1 MNYLIQGETLTAI
14 ADRIRSYTSVVG
26 NSTHII
32 ADEFLSNVNH
42 LAQGAVLVLYYENVD
57 SIDFILDNCDYPDE
71 YDGGANGCDYL
82 QNAEGNTVPVIYL
95 GLNDTEPYFYVG
107 VEIINGMACDK
118 WRKIELTDGDGGEA
132 TDEYNYTWT
141 SERKKY
147 IYTNRIVICSNEED
161 ELLSPSDF
169 PTKIDEVYENGYEK
183 GSNNG
188 VALPELTNE
197 GTAADLTLG
206 KQLIDGEGNVVEGTA
221 MTYDEGFGDGYDEG
235 YWDGVSDGNDEGF
248 GEGYHEGERDSVIY
262 NAPLIIQGKNLPSS
276 FGGLGANDTFIS
288 KQMYPSALFVN
299 AQPDNTVDFYYYYDG
314 YLDYEVLIDGSTLT
328 VGVNNHSRFFV
339 DTKFKVAIN
348 TVSGQ
353 GGGIDLLFTIA
364 PYSSTSWGATYDSK
378 LEYGYVFSIDGL
390 RFYTDGD

>member
-1 MNYLIQGETLTAI
+1 MDYLIKGETLTAV

-26 NSTHII
+26 NSTHTI
-32 ADEFLSNVNH
+32 DDKFLSNTHFLV
-42 LAQGAVLVLYYENVD
+42 QGAVLVLYYENVD

-71 YDGGANGCDYL
+71 YDGGADGCDYL

-221 MTYDEGFGDGYDEG
+221 MTYNDGFGDGYDEG
-235 YWDGVSDGNDEGF
+235 YISGKNIQLI
-248 GEGYHEGERDSVIY
+248 YH
-262 NAPLIIQGKNLPSS
+262 APIILQGKINPTIVSNYYS
-276 FGGLGANDTFIS
+276 APGIT
-288 KQMYPSALFVN
+288 KQMVMYNEEVFDGGIVGEN
-299 AQPDNTVDFYYYYDG
+299 IDRDIIDYDWHNDI
-314 YLDYEVLIDGSTLT
+314 DYEVMISGSTLT
-328 VGVNNHSRFFV
+328 LGVTNMSNFYV
-339 DTKFKVAIN
+339 DVFLNVEIGIGSSGSAPRN
-348 TVSGQ
+348 VVVS
-353 GGGIDLLFTIA
+353 IA
-364 PYSSTSWGATYDSK
+364 PHSSGSYGETFSSTVRQ
-378 LEYGYVFSIDGL
+378 GYVRSVVGFRFSMVKGA
-390 RFYTDGD
+390 